1 MDYIPVEIVA
11 LTDAPD
17 QSKAFV
23 LVLEESDGFRRLPI
37 KLGHAEAQA
46 IALAVQSRELS
57 RPATHDLFAGV
68 LQSAGLQLREA
79 KINRMEGEAFCALLT
94 FRKPDGSTFEQDAR
108 PSDAIALALRLS
120 CPVKVA
126 DDIMDEH
133 GVLSNRL
140 TPNTAWIKGKL
151 EDYTLP
157 ELEALLQQAVER
169 EDYQSASRIR
179 DAITRLSDS

>member
-1 MDYIPVEIVA
+1 MDYIPVEVAA

-17 QSKAFV
+17 QSQAFV
-23 LVLEESDGFRRLPI
+23 LVLEEAEGFRRLPI
-37 KLGHAEAQA
+37 KLGQAEAQA

-68 LQSAGLQLREA
+68 LQSSGLQLREA
-79 KINRMEGEAFCALLT
+79 KINRTEGETFCALLT
-94 FRKPDGSTFEQDAR
+94 FRKPDGRTFEQDAR

-126 DDIMDEH
+126 NEIMDEH
-133 GVLSNRL
+133 SILSNRL
-140 TPNTAWIKGKL
+140 TPNTVWIKGKL

-179 DAITRLSDS
+179 DAIERQSKP

>member
-1 MDYIPVEIVA
+1 MDYIPVEVAA

-17 QSKAFV
+17 QSQAFV
-23 LVLEESDGFRRLPI
+23 LVLEEVKGFRRLPI

-46 IALAVQSRELS
+46 IAMAVQSRELQ

-68 LQSAGLQLREA
+68 LQAAGLQLRETR
-79 KINRMEGEAFCALLT
+79 INRMEGEAFCALLT
-94 FRKPDGSTFEQDAR
+94 FRKPDGRTFEQDAR

-126 DDIMDEH
+126 EDIMDEYS
-133 GVLSNRL
+133 VLSNRL
-140 TPNTAWIKGKL
+140 TPNTAWIKGDL
-151 EDYTLP
+151 EDYTLT
-157 ELEALLQQAVER
+157 ELEALLQQALER

-179 DAITRLSDS
+179 DAIERQSKS